1 MEDKLP
7 TLQIA
12 ATNFVQ
18 RLKSNDL
25 AQVIDFDSRV
35 EIRQGFT
42 ANQNELQAAIQQTSA
57 GGSTSLYNAIYISL
71 KELAKMKTGG
81 DEDVRRQA
89 LVLFSDGEDTSSL
102 ISFDEVLELAKR
114 SETAIFTIALRGA
127 DTQSKGFHEAEFVMR
142 QLAQETG
149 GRSFFPS
156 KIDDLNGVYAEI
168 ADELA
173 SQYTLGYSS
182 KNAKRD
188 GAYRRIVVQ
197 IDPTER
203 DAAHQAGLLRPD
215 IALNALPLLLYAAA
229 GVAYA
234 IHFARRDAMVGRAA
248 TTLLLFGALVHTFVI
263 GMQTMEVRHVPF
275 SNPSRA
281 VSTFVWLLT
290 LSYLYLELTA
300 DERAMGVFIL
310 PIIVALQVIPVIY
323 PGMESADPVLD
334 SSVVLGAR
342 VVAAVRLRQL
352 RAGRR
357 PWPHLHA
364 AVQGDQEEAPRLLLH
379 PPPLAADS
387 RRDEFARG
395 GGRLAVPHDR
405 RRGRRGL
412 DGAGARHRAQ
422 RPEPPG
428 DVAQRSED
436 FHRASLT
443 WGIYSFAVFARR
455 TLAWSGRRAAWL
467 SALGFGFVMLN
478 FLLINYFVD
487 DEPHFLHDS

>member
-1 MEDKLP
+1 MKRIVLFAVALIAALAATPSAQGTFKAAIDIVSLNVTAMDATNHYVTDLDEKNFSVFEDGVKQDLSFFTRKQQPIALSLLLDSSASMEDKLP

-12 ATNFVQ
+12 ASNFVK

-25 AQVIDFDSRV
+25 ALVIDFDSRV
-35 EIRQGFT
+35 EIRQGFS

-156 KIDDLNGVYAEI
+156 KLDDLNGVYAEI

-197 IDPTER
+197 IDRQNVMPRTKRGYYAPT
-203 DAAHQAGLLRPD
+203 
-215 IALNALPLLLYAAA
+215 
-229 GVAYA
+229 
-234 IHFARRDAMVGRAA
+234 
-248 TTLLLFGALVHTFVI
+248 
-263 GMQTMEVRHVPF
+263 
-275 SNPSRA
+275 SR
-281 VSTFVWLLT
+281 
-290 LSYLYLELTA
+290 
-300 DERAMGVFIL
+300 
-310 PIIVALQVIPVIY
+310 
-323 PGMESADPVLD
+323 
-334 SSVVLGAR
+334 
-342 VVAAVRLRQL
+342 
-352 RAGRR
+352 
-357 PWPHLHA
+357 
-364 AVQGDQEEAPRLLLH
+364 
-379 PPPLAADS
+379 
-387 RRDEFARG
+387 
-395 GGRLAVPHDR
+395 
-405 RRGRRGL
+405 
-412 DGAGARHRAQ
+412 
-422 RPEPPG
+422 
-428 DVAQRSED
+428 
-436 FHRASLT
+436 
-443 WGIYSFAVFARR
+443 
-455 TLAWSGRRAAWL
+455 
-467 SALGFGFVMLN
+467 
-478 FLLINYFVD
+478 
-487 DEPHFLHDS
+487 

>member
-1 MEDKLP
+1 VTDLDQKDFSVFEDGVKQDLSFFTRKQQAIALSLLLDSSASMEDKLP

-12 ATNFVQ
+12 ATNFVK

-35 EIRQGFT
+35 EIRQAFT

-156 KIDDLNGVYAEI
+156 KLDDLNGVYAEI

-197 IDPTER
+197 IDRPNVMPRTKRGYYAPT
-203 DAAHQAGLLRPD
+203 
-215 IALNALPLLLYAAA
+215 
-229 GVAYA
+229 
-234 IHFARRDAMVGRAA
+234 
-248 TTLLLFGALVHTFVI
+248 
-263 GMQTMEVRHVPF
+263 
-275 SNPSRA
+275 SR
-281 VSTFVWLLT
+281 
-290 LSYLYLELTA
+290 
-300 DERAMGVFIL
+300 
-310 PIIVALQVIPVIY
+310 
-323 PGMESADPVLD
+323 
-334 SSVVLGAR
+334 
-342 VVAAVRLRQL
+342 
-352 RAGRR
+352 
-357 PWPHLHA
+357 
-364 AVQGDQEEAPRLLLH
+364 
-379 PPPLAADS
+379 
-387 RRDEFARG
+387 
-395 GGRLAVPHDR
+395 
-405 RRGRRGL
+405 
-412 DGAGARHRAQ
+412 
-422 RPEPPG
+422 
-428 DVAQRSED
+428 
-436 FHRASLT
+436 
-443 WGIYSFAVFARR
+443 
-455 TLAWSGRRAAWL
+455 
-467 SALGFGFVMLN
+467 
-478 FLLINYFVD
+478 
-487 DEPHFLHDS
+487 